1 MESVGNQVKR
11 GILLIVILLHSL
23 STAGQRRLITFE
35 DLYNYGKVDD
45 IQVSPDGEHLAFTV
59 TIDDLESN
67 SSKANIWT
75 IPTRGGKPRQMTD
88 SPEGDTN
95 PRWSPDGKS
104 LAFISGRENGNQAWL
119 LPVDG
124 GEARRLTDI
133 SAGVSGLGWS
143 PDGKRLIF
151 TSRVYP
157 ECSTDSCNQAK
168 DDSVESSPVE
178 AKLYDHL
185 LFRHYRFWDDRKRSH
200 LFIYDLESER
210 TYDLTPW
217 KFDAPPIALAW
228 GRQYDFSPDGTEV
241 CFVMNT
247 DSIITLSTNNDIFIA
262 PLPGGQ
268 WKRITTNPAN
278 DVGPRYSPDG
288 RYIAYL
294 AMARPGYESDRL
306 TLKLFDRRSGELR
319 DLTPDFDRS
328 VGDIAWGPASK
339 KIFFT
344 AVDRGR
350 SVVYQIAVEN
360 GKITPLVDDAVC
372 RDVVVSPK
380 GRTIFYLKSN
390 PVQPY
395 EVYAF
400 DLKKKKE
407 KRLTYF
413 SEELFSQLELS
424 PAEDFWFEGAEG
436 DSIHGFLTRP
446 PEFDPGERYPLVLFI
461 HGGPQAT
468 WIGDFNYYGW
478 NTQLTAAQGY
488 IVAQIDPHGSVGYG
502 QEFTDAV
509 NLDWGGKDYQ
519 DLMLGVDFLIQEYD
533 LIDPERLGALGRS
546 YGGYMVNWIAGHT
559 DRFKCLVSVDGVF
572 DLVSDYY
579 STDELWFPEWE
590 SGGPPWSN
598 REFYRQRS
606 PSIYVENFKTPIL
619 VIHGQQDYRVDLS
632 QALMLFTAL
641 QRRKVPSQLLYFP
654 DEGHSVWKLK
664 NHQYLYKVQ
673 FDWLAK
679 YLK

>member
-1 MESVGNQVKR
+1 MRRS
-11 GILLIVILLHSL
+11 ILLILILLHSL
-23 STAGQRRLITFE
+23 STAGEKRLITFE

-45 IQVSPDGEHLAFTV
+45 IQVSPSGEYLAFTV
-59 TIDDLESN
+59 TFDDLESN
-67 SSKANIWT
+67 SSKANIWMM
-75 IPTRGGKPRQMTD
+75 PTRGGEPRRMTNSPKGD
-88 SPEGDTN
+88 SS

-104 LAFISGRENGNQAWL
+104 LAFISGRENGDQVWL

-124 GEARRLTDI
+124 GEAKRLTDI
-133 SAGVSGLGWS
+133 STGVSDLGWS
-143 PDGKRLIF
+143 PDGKRLLF

-157 ECSTDSCNQAK
+157 ECPTDSCNQAK
-168 DDSVESSPVE
+168 DDSVESSPVK

-185 LFRHYRFWDDRKRSH
+185 LFRHYRSWDDGKRSH
-200 LFIYDLESER
+200 LFVYDLETEK

-217 KFDAPPIALAW
+217 KFDVPAVALAP
-228 GRQYDFSPDGTEV
+228 GRSYDFSPDGKQV

-247 DSIITLSTNNDIFIA
+247 DSVLTLSTNNDLFVI
-262 PLPGGQ
+262 PVTGGE

-294 AMARPGYESDRL
+294 AIVHPGYESDRVRL
-306 TLKLFDRRSGELR
+306 MLYDRRNGEIR
-319 DLTPDFDRS
+319 NLTPDFDRS
-328 VGDIAWGPASK
+328 VRGIVWGPSSK
-339 KIFFT
+339 RIFFT

-350 SVVYQIAVEN
+350 SVVYQINVKGE
-360 GKITPLVDDAVC
+360 KITRLVDDAVC
-372 RDVVVSPK
+372 RNVAVSPK

-390 PVQPY
+390 SIQPY
-395 EVYAF
+395 EIYAF

-407 KRLTYF
+407 RRLTYF
-413 SEELFSQLELS
+413 SEELFSQLELG
-424 PAEDFWFEGAEG
+424 PAEDFWFEGANS
-436 DSIHGFLTRP
+436 DSIHGFLTTP
-446 PEFDPGERYPLVLFI
+446 PGFDPKRKYPLVLLI

-468 WIGDFNYYGW
+468 WLSDFNYYGW

-488 IVAQIDPHGSVGYG
+488 VVAQIDPHGSPGYG
-502 QEFTDAV
+502 QQFTDAV

-519 DLMLGVDFLIQEYD
+519 DLMLGVDFLIQEYNF
-533 LIDPERLGALGRS
+533 IDPERLGALGRS

-559 DRFKCLVSVDGVF
+559 DRFKCFISVDGVF
-572 DLVSDYY
+572 DLASDYY

-590 SGGPPWSN
+590 SGGPPWEN
-598 REFYRQRS
+598 PEFYRERS
-606 PSIYVENFKTPIL
+606 PSTYVESFKTPML
-619 VIHGQQDYRVDLS
+619 VVHGQYDYRVDLS
-632 QALMLFTAL
+632 QGLMLFTAL

-664 NHQYLYKVQ
+664 NDQYLYKVQ

-679 YLK
+679 HLK